1 MIMKQYEVKIK
12 SKTNQAVYT
21 VNVTCSSEVKAM
33 VIVDQE
39 YRGFVVLGVIATRE
53 AHYFYN
59 EIDAS
64 K

>member
-1 MIMKQYEVKIK
+1 MKQYEVKIS
-12 SKTNQAVYT
+12 SKTSQASHT
-21 VNVTCSSEVKAM
+21 VNVTCSSESKALA
-33 VIVDQE
+33 VAAQE
-39 YRGFVVLGVIATRE
+39 FTGFDVLGVIATRE